1 VFILTNVRATQFLVP
16 HERPS
21 CLLCR
26 TLPPKGYSFAL
37 QQNSWNTDTS
47 VVDLLPGMRL
57 VPVGNPSSQK
67 ASTQECVLLQDDG
80 TTPLAVLRLENY
92 AKPNVKLQ
100 ICAFPSKEMNA
111 TKSGGTYQGKP
122 LVEWAVVSKRLES
135 NLYDM
140 TTADGTD
147 FTTEFFGKAIASSWQ
162 LALKQQSRVCASLRL
177 DKSNRK
183 WKCRV
188 GVGVDAAVVVCF
200 LAGMDKLRESEADK
214 LKSLHYSP
222 KIDVKN
228 VL

>member
-1 VFILTNVRATQFLVP
+1 MYVHPNVRATQFLVP

-21 CLLCR
+21 CLLCS

-57 VPVGNPSSQK
+57 VPGNPSSKK
-67 ASTQECVLLQDDG
+67 ASTQECVLFQDDG
-80 TTPLAVLRLENY
+80 TPLAVLRLENY
-92 AKPNVKLQ
+92 AKHNVKLQ
-100 ICAFPSKEMNA
+100 ICAFSSKEMNSL
-111 TKSGGTYQGKP
+111 KSGGTYQGQP

-200 LAGMDKLRESEADK
+200 LAGMDKLRESEAEK
-214 LKSLHYSP
+214 LKALHYSP